1 MILLP
6 SLQALSVNVRTKQ
19 DTRGSM
25 VNKTNTKATF
35 PRNMNVSSQ
44 YPPSVVPPSSSQ
56 LRKDQGGSRKRNVQH
71 RHAEKI
77 PLPEQQ
83 TDERTDGRTDSEQT
97 HQSGNLAQSRS
108 TTKPIENSRPRTRT
122 SSSSIDQTDG
132 NIESS
137 EARERAIIQA
147 VSHLLTNL

>member
-83 TDERTDGRTDSEQT
+83 TDERTDGRTASRPINRAIWPN
-97 HQSGNLAQSRS
+97 HGRRRSQSKIRGQGRGRRHLRS
-108 TTKPIENSRPRTRT
+108 TRQTAT
-122 SSSSIDQTDG
+122 S
-132 NIESS
+132 N
-137 EARERAIIQA
+137 
-147 VSHLLTNL
+147 HLRHAKGLLSKQ